1 MSKYVTRTWYN
12 KSEIKMDTIADDLLE
27 GIKAI
32 SRFTGTPERRTFY
45 LAEKGQLDGV
55 FKQGG
60 RWIGLKSKIRDGY
73 IRKASGTTEA
83 A

>member
-1 MSKYVTRTWYN
+1 
-12 KSEIKMDTIADDLLE
+12 MDIAEDLLE

-32 SRFTGTPERRTFY
+32 AQFIGTTERRAFY
-45 LAEKGQLDGV
+45 LAEKGVLDGV

-73 IRKASGTTEA
+73 ERKAGRTTEA
-83 A
+83 AA